1 MIGDWAAL
9 LASCESTGYWA
20 TNMLA
25 GGPSMYDIAIR
36 ESYFP
41 AQHDLA
47 VLETT
52 VGGVLREQAAK
63 TPAAPALIEADIKG
77 QIGRRWTYSELLS
90 DSERLARGLLS
101 RFAPGERICIW
112 APNAPEWVILEYA
125 AALAGLTLVTANPA
139 YQERELRFVLE
150 QSNSAGLFLVREHRG
165 NPMWAIAKAAAAGN
179 SMLHAI
185 VDIEDHDTLFE
196 GQDASTAFPSVA
208 SSDPAQIQYT
218 SGTTGFPKGAIISHR
233 GITNNARI
241 HYAVTGVKEGD
252 TALNFMPLFHTASC
266 GLNTLGSA
274 QFGCAMVLA
283 RAFDAPAMLD
293 LIARERIKVVLGV
306 PTMFV
311 GLVEAQRE
319 RPRDTSSVTRTAA
332 GGSMVTAELIRQA
345 SQLLGWN
352 ILTVYGQTENS
363 PLLTQVRRDDP
374 DHLRASTVGQALP
387 QTEISI
393 RDPVTNRVMALDAVG
408 EICTRGYAVM
418 IGYNA
423 NPEAT
428 AAAIDADGWLHTGDL
443 GMMDSQGF
451 VRTTGRLKD
460 MIIRGGENLFP
471 AEIEA
476 VILEHPTVAEAQV
489 VGMPDERWG
498 EVVVAFV
505 RLEAGAVLDDG
516 ALIAHCRERIAA
528 QKTPTRWI
536 ELNEWPLTGSGKIQK
551 FVLRERLIVDQN
563 ETAAQ

>member
-1 MIGDWAAL
+1 
-9 LASCESTGYWA
+9 
-20 TNMLA
+20 MLA
-25 GGPSMYDIAIR
+25 GGPMYDIAIR

-41 AQHDLA
+41 ARHDRA

-52 VGGVLREQAAK
+52 VGGVLRGQAAK
-63 TPAAPALIEADIKG
+63 TPAAPALIEADLRG
-77 QIGRRWTYSELLS
+77 QIGRRWTYGELLL
-90 DSERLARGLLS
+90 DCERLARGLLS
-101 RFAPGERICIW
+101 RFAPGERICVW

-125 AALAGLTLVTANPA
+125 AALAGLTLVTANPG

-150 QSNSAGLFLVREHRG
+150 QSKAVGLFLVREHRG
-165 NPMWAIAKAAAAGN
+165 NPMWRICKAAAAGN
-179 SMLHAI
+179 SKLRAI
-185 VDIEDHDTLFE
+185 VDIEDHDALFK
-196 GQDASTAFPSVA
+196 GQETSTAFPSVA
-208 SSDPAQIQYT
+208 SGDAAQIQYT
-218 SGTTGFPKGAIISHR
+218 SGTTGFPKGAIISHK

-241 HYAVTGVKEGD
+241 CFAVTGVKEGD

-293 LIARERIKVVLGV
+293 LIARERINVILGV

-319 RPRDTSSVTRTAA
+319 RPRDTSSVTSTVA
-332 GGSMVTAELIRQA
+332 GGSMVSAELIRQA
-345 SQLLGWN
+345 YELLGWN
-352 ILTVYGQTENS
+352 ILTVYGQTESS
-363 PLLTQVRRDDP
+363 PLLTQVRPGDP

-393 RDPVTNRVMALDAVG
+393 RDPVTNRVMALDAIG

-418 IGYNA
+418 IGYNE

-443 GMMDSQGF
+443 GTMDGQGF
-451 VRTTGRLKD
+451 VRLTGRLKD

-476 VILEHPTVAEAQV
+476 VILEHPTVAEAAV

-498 EVVVAFV
+498 ELVVAFV
-505 RLEAGAVLDDG
+505 RLEAGAVLDDR

-528 QKTPTRWI
+528 QKTPGRWI
-536 ELNEWPLTGSGKIQK
+536 EIGEWPLTGSGKIQK
-551 FVLRERLIVDQN
+551 FVLRERLIAGRY